1 MLALKTKLYSK
12 AVLEYGYNSLR
23 VYIIGSAYPITLH
36 LAVIQQNIAR
46 NLALMHFVTNHG

>member
-12 AVLEYGYNSLR
+12 AVLEYGYNCLR